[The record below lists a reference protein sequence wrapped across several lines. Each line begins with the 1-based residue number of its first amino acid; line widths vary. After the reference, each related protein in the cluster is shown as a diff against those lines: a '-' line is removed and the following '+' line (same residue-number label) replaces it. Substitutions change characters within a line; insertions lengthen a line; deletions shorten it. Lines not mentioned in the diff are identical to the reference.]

1 MARTIAGQFPERRM
15 AERAIAELRAAG
27 FDPNRMSIVETERE
41 ESGPPPGE
49 AVKRF
54 TGGSVLGIVIGAVV
68 GAIVGLIVA
77 ALVAASGRWTLVA
90 VVVCAAAGACIGWLI
105 VGLGASG
112 VPIEEAEY
120 RRERMEQGRV
130 LLTMNAQGRDAEARD
145 IVRRSGARGVE
156 SSDAD
161 GRVAPNPEFRQG
173 AST

>member
-1 MARTIAGQFPERRM
+1 MAQTIAGQFPERHM
-15 AERAIAELRAAG
+15 AERAIAELRTAG
-27 FDPNRMSIVETERE
+27 FEPNRMSIVETERE
-41 ESGPPPGE
+41 DIRPPPGE

-54 TGGSVLGIVIGAVV
+54 TGGSLLGTVIGAVV

-77 ALVAASGRWTLVA
+77 ALVAGSGRWTLVA
-90 VVVCAAAGACIGWLI
+90 AIVCAVAGACIGWLV

-130 LLTMNAQGRDAEARD
+130 LLTMDAQGRDAEARD
-145 IVRRSGARGVE
+145 IMWRSGARGVE
-156 SSDAD
+156 SGAAD
-161 GRVAPNPEFRQG
+161 GGLAPSPDFRQG